1 MAQDA
6 QGRGAILVVE
16 DDPGV
21 RAVACGM
28 LRDLGY
34 KVREADTALAALNSI
49 DRGGPVDLVF
59 SGVII
64 PGGMNAVDLA
74 RELARRRP
82 ELPVLLTSG
91 YTAQRFPI
99 GPREMEAWCECAFF
113 GLAGSLRARVMTSSS
128 ESDCYR
134 RCWD

>member
-6 QGRGAILVVE
+6 QGRGTILVVE

-21 RAVACGM
+21 RTVACGM
-28 LRDLGY
+28 VRDLGY
-34 KVREADTALAALNSI
+34 KVREVDTALAALNSI

-59 SGVII
+59 SDVIMA
-64 PGGMNAVDLA
+64 GGMNGADLA

-91 YTAQRFPI
+91 YTAALPQHHGR
-99 GPREMEAWCECAFF
+99 GPARAAQA
-113 GLAGSLRARVMTSSS
+113 LHPARPVAGGH
-128 ESDCYR
+128 
-134 RCWD
+134 